1 MEILHIVAVAL
12 DMGVSTMSQTR
23 WTTAHIPNLSGQ
35 TICITGAN
43 SGLGLESARNLVKAQ
58 AHVIMACRNVDKA
71 EAAAHSLRGEKG
83 SIEVREL
90 DLASL
95 ASIRRFSDQLLL
107 DGIALD
113 GLMNNAGLMALDE
126 SRTEDGFETQIGVN
140 HLGHFALT
148 GLLLPALLKR
158 PQSRIVNV
166 SSMGHIPGKIHL
178 DDLMCDRRKYNRWG
192 AYFQSKLANILFTN
206 ELERRL
212 RAAHSPVISLA
223 AHPGTARTELGKVGT
238 STTNF
243 VMRRVA
249 PVMTRTGVQGCE
261 SQVRAM
267 VDPHATGREYY
278 GPKYQMFGAP
288 VKVTPSKRARNMKD
302 AERLWEISEELT
314 GVSYNF

>member
-1 MEILHIVAVAL
+1 MFMAVS
-12 DMGVSTMSQTR
+12 GMSQTR
-23 WTTAHIPNLSGQ
+23 WTTRNIPDNTGR

-43 SGLGLESARNLVKAQ
+43 SGLGLESARNLVGAG
-58 AHVIMACRNVDKA
+58 AHVIMACRNVEKA
-71 EAAAHSLRGEKG
+71 GAAAQSVRAGKG
-83 SIEVREL
+83 SVEVRQL

-95 ASIRRFSDQLLL
+95 ASIRQFSEQLLG
-107 DGIALD
+107 DGIELD
-113 GLMNNAGLMALDE
+113 GLMNNAGLMALDQ

-140 HLGHFALT
+140 HLGHYALT
-148 GLLLPALLKR
+148 GLLLPSLMKR
-158 PQSRIVNV
+158 PNSRIVNV

-178 DDLMCDRRKYNRWG
+178 DDLMCDRRRYSRWG

-212 RAAHSPVISLA
+212 RETQSTTIALA
-223 AHPGTARTELGKVGT
+223 AHPGTARTELGKTGT
-238 STTNF
+238 SATNF

-267 VDPHATGREYY
+267 VDPNAKGREYY

-288 VKVTPSKRARNMKD
+288 VKVTPSKRARNMND
-302 AERLWEISEELT
+302 ARRLWELSEELT
-314 GVSYNF
+314 GVKYSF

>member
-1 MEILHIVAVAL
+1 MAVS
-12 DMGVSTMSQTR
+12 GMSQTR
-23 WTTAHIPNLSGQ
+23 WTTAQIPNLSGR
-35 TICITGAN
+35 TVCITGAN
-43 SGLGLESARNLVKAQ
+43 SGLGLEAARNLVGAG
-58 AHVIMACRNVDKA
+58 AHVIMACRNVEKA
-71 EAAAHSLRGEKG
+71 EVAAQSVRAGKG
-83 SIEVREL
+83 SVEVRPL

-95 ASIRRFSDQLLL
+95 DSVRRFSEQLLS
-107 DGIALD
+107 DGIELD
-113 GLMNNAGLMALDE
+113 GLMNNAGLMALDQ

-140 HLGHFALT
+140 HLGHYALT
-148 GLLLPALLKR
+148 GLLLPSLMKR
-158 PQSRIVNV
+158 PNSRIVNV

-212 RAAHSPVISLA
+212 RETSSATIALA
-223 AHPGTARTELGKVGT
+223 AHPGTARTELGKTGT
-238 STTNF
+238 SATNF

-267 VDPHATGREYY
+267 VDPSATGREYY

-288 VKVTPSKRARNMKD
+288 VKVTPSKRARNMND
-302 AERLWEISEELT
+302 ARRLWEISEELT

>member
-1 MEILHIVAVAL
+1 
-12 DMGVSTMSQTR
+12 MSKTR
-23 WTTAHIPNLSGQ
+23 WTTANIPNLTDQ

-43 SGLGLESARNLVKAQ
+43 SGLGLEATRNLVGAG
-58 AHVIMACRNVDKA
+58 AHVIMACRNIEKA
-71 EAAAHSLRGEKG
+71 EVAAQSVRAGKG
-83 SIEVREL
+83 SVEVRQL

-95 ASIRRFSDQLLL
+95 ASVREFSEKLLA

-113 GLMNNAGLMALDE
+113 GLMNNAGLMALDQ

-148 GLLLPALLKR
+148 GLLLTSLMKR
-158 PQSRIVNV
+158 ANSRIVNV

-178 DDLMCDRRKYNRWG
+178 DDLMCDQRKYNRWG

-212 RAAHSPVISLA
+212 RETQLTTIALA
-223 AHPGTARTELGKVGT
+223 AHPGTARTELGKTGT
-238 STTNF
+238 SATNF

-267 VDPHATGREYY
+267 VDSHAKGREYY
-278 GPKYQMFGAP
+278 GPKYQMFGQP
-288 VKVTPSKRARNMKD
+288 VKVTPSKRARNMND
-302 AERLWEISEELT
+302 ARRLWELSEELT
-314 GVSYNF
+314 GVKYSF

>member
-1 MEILHIVAVAL
+1 
-12 DMGVSTMSQTR
+12 MSQKR
-23 WTTAHIPNLSGQ
+23 WTTADIPDLSGQ
-35 TICITGAN
+35 TVCITGAN
-43 SGLGLESARNLVKAQ
+43 SGLGLEAARNLVIAG
-58 AHVIMACRNVDKA
+58 AHVIMACRNVGKA
-71 EAAAHSLRGEKG
+71 EAAAQSVRGANG
-83 SIEVREL
+83 SVEVREL

-95 ASIRRFSDQLLL
+95 ASIRRFSDQLIS
-107 DGIALD
+107 DGIALN

-140 HLGHFALT
+140 HLGHYALT
-148 GLLLPALLKR
+148 GLLLPALSKK

-212 RAAHSPVISLA
+212 REANSSIISLA

-267 VDPHATGREYY
+267 VDPQATGREYY

-288 VKVTPSKRARNMKD
+288 VKVTPSKRARNMND
-302 AERLWEISEELT
+302 ARRLWEISEELT
-314 GVSYNF
+314 GVKYNF

>member
-1 MEILHIVAVAL
+1 
-12 DMGVSTMSQTR
+12 MSQKR
-23 WTTAHIPNLSGQ
+23 WTTADIPHLSGQ
-35 TICITGAN
+35 TVCITGAN
-43 SGLGLESARNLVKAQ
+43 SGLGLEAARNLVHAG
-58 AHVIMACRNVDKA
+58 AHVIMACRNVEKA
-71 EAAAHSLRGEKG
+71 EAAAQSVRGTNG
-83 SIEVREL
+83 SVEVREL

-95 ASIRRFSDQLLL
+95 ASIRRFSDQLIS

-148 GLLLPALLKR
+148 GLLLPALLKK

-212 RAAHSPVISLA
+212 REANSSIISLA

-261 SQVRAM
+261 AQVRAM
-267 VDPHATGREYY
+267 VDPQATGREYY

-288 VKVTPSKRARNMKD
+288 IKVTPSKRARNVND
-302 AERLWEISEELT
+302 ARRLWEISEELT
-314 GVSYNF
+314 GVKYNF

>member
-1 MEILHIVAVAL
+1 MAV
-12 DMGVSTMSQTR
+12 SSMSQTR
-23 WTTAHIPNLSGQ
+23 WTTKNIPDNSGR

-43 SGLGLESARNLVKAQ
+43 SGLGLEAARNLVGAG
-58 AHVIMACRNVDKA
+58 AHVILACRNVAKA
-71 EAAAHSLRGEKG
+71 EAAAQSLRLGTGNGTG
-83 SIEVREL
+83 SVEVREL

-95 ASIRRFSDQLLL
+95 ASVRQFSEQLLT
-107 DGIALD
+107 DGIELD
-113 GLMNNAGLMALDE
+113 GLMNNAGLMALDQ

-140 HLGHFALT
+140 HLGHYALT
-148 GLLLPALLKR
+148 GLLLPSLMKR
-158 PQSRIVNV
+158 PNSRIVNV

-212 RAAHSPVISLA
+212 RETSSTTIALA
-223 AHPGTARTELGKVGT
+223 AHPGTARTELGKTGT
-238 STTNF
+238 SATNF

-267 VDPHATGREYY
+267 VDPSASGREYY

-288 VKVTPSKRARNMKD
+288 IKVTPSKRARNMND
-302 AERLWEISEELT
+302 ARRLWEISEELT